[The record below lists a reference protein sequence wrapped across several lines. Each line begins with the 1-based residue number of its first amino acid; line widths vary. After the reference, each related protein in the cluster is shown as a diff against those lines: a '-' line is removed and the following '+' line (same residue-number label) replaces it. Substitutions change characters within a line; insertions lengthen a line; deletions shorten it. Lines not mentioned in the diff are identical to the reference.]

1 MIHHETHIRVRY
13 GETDQMGILYYGNYA
28 QYYEI
33 GRVEALRNLGL
44 VYRDMEKEHRILL
57 PVYEV
62 RSRFLAPAYYD
73 QNLRLVTEIRKMPG
87 TRIQFFHDIY
97 SPKDKHLHSG
107 EVTLVFYDAAKNRP
121 VRMPKFVQKIV
132 APHFE

>member
-1 MIHHETHIRVRY
+1 MIEHQIHIRVRY

-28 QYYEI
+28 QYYEL

-44 VYRDMEKEHRILL
+44 VYRDMEKNHGIML

-73 QNLRLVTEIRKMPG
+73 QNLRLVTQIREKPG
-87 TRIQFFHDIY
+87 TRIRFFHDLF
-97 SPKDKHLHSG
+97 SPEGKHLHSG
-107 EVTLVFYDAAKNRP
+107 EVTLVFYDSQKKRP
-121 VRMPKFVQKIV
+121 IHMPPFVEKIV